1 MADGRGTSS
10 EAPSNEDDSRLA
22 ELRGLILRP
31 EQVKIEELDRRMSSP
46 ETLAE
51 QIGGVLAEAVSIR
64 AAPDDKLAVVLR
76 PIIESAIHN
85 SVRSNP
91 RFFADILYPV
101 MGPAIRKAI
110 AEALRTMVESFN
122 TSLEMTFSW
131 KYVKWRLEAI
141 RTGRPFAEVVL
152 LHTLVY
158 RVEQLFLLHRESG
171 LVLRHLSAAGVVTQ
185 DADLVS
191 GMLTAIQDFV
201 HDSFGGGEGAL
212 DSFRV
217 GELGVWIEQSP
228 NAVLAA
234 VVRGN
239 PPAELSAL
247 LRTQLEMV
255 ELRFGREMAAFRGD
269 SGPLEKAD
277 ELLEPCLI
285 VARTGR
291 KGGESG
297 AAARKGGS
305 PAAVASSR
313 TEKLLLL
320 VALLAIVAIAV
331 FAVVA
336 LTSLG

>member
-1 MADGRGTSS
+1 MADSRGTSK
-10 EAPSNEDDSRLA
+10 ETASNDQNARLA

-31 EQVKIEELDRRMSSP
+31 EQVKIEELDRRTSSP
-46 ETLAE
+46 EALAE

-76 PIIESAIHN
+76 PIIESAIHS

-101 MGPAIRKAI
+101 MGPAIRKSI
-110 AEALRTMVESFN
+110 AEALRSMVESFN
-122 TSLEMTFSW
+122 TSLETTFSW

-171 LVLRHLSAAGVVTQ
+171 LVLRHLSAAGIVTQ

-201 HDSFGGGEGAL
+201 HDSFGGGEGTL
-212 DSFRV
+212 ETFRV

-239 PPAELSAL
+239 PPSELSTL
-247 LRTQLEMV
+247 LRTQLEMI
-255 ELRFGREMAAFRGD
+255 ELRFGREMATFRGD
-269 SGPLEKAD
+269 SGPLAKAD

-285 VARTGR
+285 IARSGKKGEASGSLAR
-291 KGGESG
+291 KAGSPP
-297 AAARKGGS
+297 AAA
-305 PAAVASSR
+305 SSQTDR
-313 TEKLLLL
+313 LLLL
-320 VALLAIVAIAV
+320 FAVLSIVAIAV
-331 FAVVA
+331 FAIVA
-336 LTSLG
+336 LTSP